1 MDAAIKLADSNKG
14 RLPCSAVIRK
24 RVVVSWVKLMDLEEE
39 NILEIRIDVIHVR
52 EESIALVK
60 INYVI
65 SPETA
70 LI

>member
-1 MDAAIKLADSNKG
+1 
-14 RLPCSAVIRK
+14 
-24 RVVVSWVKLMDLEEE
+24 MDLEEE